1 MVELVVKFVPGGATE
16 NSWITIDDI
25 DVKLGA
31 GNKGK
36 VEVTDDPDHSVS
48 MWFKGMPG
56 STISYEI
63 LQELNSLAK
72 GKATISSGQKFGYL
86 SGAFKLHAA

>member
-16 NSWITIDDI
+16 KSWITIDDI
-25 DVKLGA
+25 DVNIGA

-36 VEVTDDPDHSVS
+36 VEVGDDPDHSVS
-48 MWFKGMPG
+48 MWFSGMPG

-63 LQELNSLAK
+63 LQETYSLVK
-72 GKATISSGQKFGYL
+72 GKATISSGQRLGYL
-86 SGAFKLHAA
+86 SGGFKLHAA